1 MRKEKKGQQLIPAS
15 QGCGYELGIVA
26 VAILVVFKLGACA
39 VVIGMSVVILIVT
52 AIFELSRTA
61 DDEEEGGPD

>member
-1 MRKEKKGQQLIPAS
+1 M
-15 QGCGYELGIVA
+15 
-26 VAILVVFKLGACA
+26 AILVVFKLGACA